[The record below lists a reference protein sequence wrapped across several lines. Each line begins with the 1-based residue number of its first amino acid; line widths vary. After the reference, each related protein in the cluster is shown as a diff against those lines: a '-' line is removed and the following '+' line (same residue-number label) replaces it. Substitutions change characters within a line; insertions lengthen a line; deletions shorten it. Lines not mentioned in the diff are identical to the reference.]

1 MPQCQPTTVATRLKI
16 QNAAPRSRNIAV
28 ARGARRQKSQANLP
42 EPKLKG
48 LIDRVLVPNLVKAF
62 MEKEKLR
69 NEESDDRGSKS

>member
-1 MPQCQPTTVATRLKI
+1 MATRLKI
-16 QNAAPRSRNIAV
+16 EHAAPRARNIAV
-28 ARGARRQKSQANLP
+28 ARGARSQKPQANLP

-69 NEESDDRGSKS
+69 NEKSDDRGSKN